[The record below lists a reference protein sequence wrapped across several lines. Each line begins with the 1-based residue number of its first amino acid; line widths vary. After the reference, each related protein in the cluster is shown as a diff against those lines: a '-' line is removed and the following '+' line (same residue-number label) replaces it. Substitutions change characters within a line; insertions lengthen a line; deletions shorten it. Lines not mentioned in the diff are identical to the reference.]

1 MRDLEADGG
10 GTREHHGR
18 FPLVAVEEGG
28 GFDAGGDVDGVQGGL
43 GVEARCEA
51 FDDSVSGGEV
61 GEGKEVGEEHDE
73 EVVAGV
79 ECLWWLVMQIWQLM
93 GVRRVEVEGGED
105 SKGWWAR
112 CGCTGNM

>member
-1 MRDLEADGG
+1 M
-10 GTREHHGR
+10 
-18 FPLVAVEEGG
+18 
-28 GFDAGGDVDGVQGGL
+28 
-43 GVEARCEA
+43 
-51 FDDSVSGGEV
+51 
-61 GEGKEVGEEHDE
+61 
-73 EVVAGV
+73 AGV